1 MTRSSCIYM
10 WWQWYPLCTRR
21 LFTLSEVDRWSSHLR
36 PKPMT
41 EVCIICFSDKYTVKK
56 SKRKDSLARN
66 QDNVFKRD
74 YVSIL
79 QMINLILTSTDTQ
92 STTFHISSLSEDWLH
107 ETSIIPTLFSLK
119 CLCPIFLGISH
130 TDWIDKVLLYCC
142 RKKTVPKFNR
152 KI

>member
-1 MTRSSCIYM
+1 
-10 WWQWYPLCTRR
+10 
-21 LFTLSEVDRWSSHLR
+21 
-36 PKPMT
+36 MT

-74 YVSIL
+74 YVSTHGMLLQCAGTNLFIL

-119 CLCPIFLGISH
+119 CLCQVR
-130 TDWIDKVLLYCC
+130 KVNGHDLNC
-142 RKKTVPKFNR
+142 FA
-152 KI
+152 I